1 MCVRHELE
9 EFAKTCIKYELAR
22 DVTLDKPEDQKLLT
36 DEYKTTT
43 VQKMTPEQLVDI
55 IMTQPTVIIEKP
67 EDHHLVSH
75 KVIMEPLTNL
85 TFCRDQQITT
95 GAGIVIGCMKM
106 VQRVC
111 SHYFFSC

>member
-9 EFAKTCIKYELAR
+9 EFAKTCIKYELAPG
-22 DVTLDKPEDQKLLT
+22 VTLDQLSPDDQKLLT
-36 DEYKTTT
+36 DEYKTVT

-55 IMTQPTVIIEKP
+55 IMTQPTVLIERP
-67 EDHHLVSH
+67 ADRHLVSH
-75 KVIMEPLTNL
+75 KVVMEPLTNL

-95 GAGIVIGCMKM
+95 GAGIVIGSMKM

-111 SHYFFSC
+111 LQHF